1 MLELMQQA
9 NQLNILINDLLSLP
23 DDKLLALLDNP
34 NMALSS
40 DVRLLI
46 EKRLGW

>member
-34 NMALSS
+34 NMSLSS